1 MARSLRGGTSNAHAA
16 CTEKESGHDNDI
28 RARPGSHRAPPEMPR
43 KRRVSLAPLAL
54 LLPASIMLAVFIGW
68 PLVQLIVMSF
78 QKFGREQIF
87 GAPPE
92 FVGLDN
98 YIAVLTDP
106 QFWVVLGRSAGLCAV
121 CVIVTMVLGIL
132 IAVMMTKLGTAMRTA
147 ISVGLLLAWAMP
159 ALTGTIVWGWI
170 FDTQNGLVNY
180 FLTKIT
186 GNDFIGHSWLIDP
199 LSFFAVAAI
208 IITWGAIPFVVFSV
222 YAGLGQVPAE
232 VLEAASLDGA
242 GGLQRFR
249 LIVAPYLRS
258 ILVVLLIL
266 QIIWDLRVFAQ
277 IYALQTIGGVREQT
291 NTIGVYIYSVSMASG
306 DLGAGGA
313 IAVVLVVI
321 LLLISGYYIR
331 TMLKEDDQ

>member
-1 MARSLRGGTSNAHAA
+1 MTTTTTAPAP
-16 CTEKESGHDNDI
+16 
-28 RARPGSHRAPPEMPR
+28 ARPAPASDAPR
-43 KRRVSLAPLAL
+43 KRRTSLAPFAL
-54 LLPASIMLAVFIGW
+54 LVPAVIMLAVFIGW
-68 PLVQLIVMSF
+68 PLLQLIVMSF

-98 YIAVLTDP
+98 YLRVLTDP
-106 QFWVVLGRSAGLCAV
+106 QFWVVLGRSVGLCVV
-121 CVIVTMVLGIL
+121 CVAVTMLLGIL
-132 IAVMMTKLGTAMRTA
+132 IAVMMTKLGAVMRTA
-147 ISVGLLLAWAMP
+147 LSVGLLLAWAMP

-180 FLTKIT
+180 FLTRLT
-186 GNDFIGHSWLIDP
+186 GTDFTGHSWLIDP
-199 LSFFAVAAI
+199 LSFFTVAAI
-208 IITWGAIPFVVFSV
+208 IITWGAIPFVAFSV

-232 VLEAASLDGA
+232 VMEAASLDGA

-249 LIVAPYLRS
+249 LIVVPYIRS

-313 IAVVLVVI
+313 IAVILVVI
-321 LLLISGYYIR
+321 LLVISGYYIR
-331 TMLKEDDQ
+331 TMLREDDQ

>member
-1 MARSLRGGTSNAHAA
+1 MTTTVPAPASAA
-16 CTEKESGHDNDI
+16 
-28 RARPGSHRAPPEMPR
+28 APPPASAPA
-43 KRRVSLAPLAL
+43 RRRRPSGTPFALLAPAV
-54 LLPASIMLAVFIGW
+54 IMLAVFIGW
-68 PLVQLIVMSF
+68 PLLQLVIMSF

-92 FVGLDN
+92 FVFLDN
-98 YIAVLTDP
+98 YLRVLTDP
-106 QFWVVLGRSAGLCAV
+106 QFWVVLGRSVALCVV
-121 CVIVTMVLGIL
+121 CVAATMLLGIL
-132 IAVMMTKLGTAMRTA
+132 IAVMMTKLGAVMRTA
-147 ISVGLLLAWAMP
+147 VSVGLLLAWAMP

-180 FLTKIT
+180 FLTRIT
-186 GNDFIGHSWLIDP
+186 GVDFIGHSWLIDP
-199 LSFFAVAAI
+199 LSFFSVAAV
-208 IITWGAIPFVVFSV
+208 IITWGAVPFVAFSV

-242 GGLQRFR
+242 GGLKRFR
-249 LIVAPYLRS
+249 LVVMPYIRS
-258 ILVVLLIL
+258 ILIVLLIL

-313 IAVVLVVI
+313 IAVILVVI
-321 LLLISGYYIR
+321 LLLIASYYIR
-331 TMLKEDDQ
+331 TMLKEDEQ